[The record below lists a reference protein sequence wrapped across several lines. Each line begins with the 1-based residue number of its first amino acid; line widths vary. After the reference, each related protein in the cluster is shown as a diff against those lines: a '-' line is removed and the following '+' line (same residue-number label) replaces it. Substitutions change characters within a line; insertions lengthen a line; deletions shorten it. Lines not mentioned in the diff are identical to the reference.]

1 MPLAG
6 TGVEIMAELDETTT
20 EVTPPMPD
28 VQDHTCTL
36 VVEELVALTDASA
49 LDG

>member
-1 MPLAG
+1 
-6 TGVEIMAELDETTT
+6 VEIIAELDETTT
-20 EVTPPMPD
+20 DVTPPMLD

-49 LDG
+49 LDS